1 MSCTQNITN
10 LSTFCKTTSNSSSFS
25 LVPEP
30 EALRIFR
37 IVVFGL
43 IAAFALVGNFVVCL
57 AVWKS
62 PGPKVAF
69 AHYLVSNLA
78 FAEIVSMICLVFTF
92 HAYEPPYSWRLGRL
106 MCKILE
112 PLQISSLLVVTTTLA
127 IFAVY
132 RCVLLI
138 KSVVTKPTRRQTW
151 CAILI
156 TWVGS
161 VGLSLPTG
169 HFRVVN
175 SYGDDCDVHY
185 CEEVFPEEIQHHQN
199 TYSIVLFIVNF
210 VLPLVIMAISYFL
223 VTRKIREHIRL
234 IKRLKD
240 EQNKAL
246 SSVTRYSVCVEESQ
260 MGQRA
265 SVVGKT
271 PAENQEEVELKAITS
286 NGSSGSHN
294 GKGKTSSRDREKEV
308 EYVNLVEQ
316 DEKKDTI
323 ENAAVEHQPTQGKK
337 GAAFELENDLLRM
350 VYALVLIFLICY
362 IPFQIQF
369 LLIEFKAEFFIL
381 WPHKYTFTRIVF
393 TLTCLPSA
401 LHPICYGMMS
411 KFYRRAFLRIIAC
424 RKFRE

>member
-1 MSCTQNITN
+1 MSCTGQDSVNDSIADATN
-10 LSTFCKTTSNSSSFS
+10 ESSFS
-25 LVPEP
+25 RAPEP
-30 EALRIFR
+30 EALRTFR
-37 IVVFGL
+37 VVSFSV
-43 IAAFALVGNFVVCL
+43 IAAFALVGNLVVCR
-57 AVWKS
+57 AVWRN
-62 PGPKVAF
+62 PGPKPI

-78 FAEIVSMICLVFTF
+78 FAEIISMICLLFTF
-92 HAYEPPYSWRLGRL
+92 HAFEPPYSWRLGHL
-106 MCKILE
+106 LCKIVE
-112 PLQISSLLVVTTTLA
+112 PLQIASLLVITTTLA
-127 IFAVY
+127 ILAVY

-138 KSVVTKPTRRQTW
+138 KPMVTKPTRRQTW
-151 CAILI
+151 CAVLI

-161 VGLSLPTG
+161 VGLSLPAG

-175 SYGDDCDVHY
+175 SYGDDCNVHY

-265 SVVGKT
+265 SLVGKT

-286 NGSSGSHN
+286 NGSSESHN
-294 GKGKTSSRDREKEV
+294 GKGKTSSRDRKKGV

-323 ENAAVEHQPTQGKK
+323 ENAPGEQQPTQGNK

-369 LLIEFKAEFFIL
+369 LLIEFKVEFFIL

-401 LHPICYGMMS
+401 LHPICYGLMS

>member
-43 IAAFALVGNFVVCL
+43 IAAFALVGNFVVCR
-57 AVWKS
+57 AVWKN

-106 MCKILE
+106 TCKILE

-127 IFAVY
+127 IVAVY

-161 VGLSLPTG
+161 VGLSLPAG

-175 SYGDDCDVHY
+175 SYGEDGNVHY

-210 VLPLVIMAISYFL
+210 VLPFVIMAISYFL
-223 VTRKIREHIRL
+223 VTKKIREHIFVLKR
-234 IKRLKD
+234 IK
-240 EQNKAL
+240 EEENNVATL
-246 SSVTRYSVCVEESQ
+246 SCVSPT
-260 MGQRA
+260 A
-265 SVVGKT
+265 STLVG
-271 PAENQEEVELKAITS
+271 N
-286 NGSSGSHN
+286 
-294 GKGKTSSRDREKEV
+294 
-308 EYVNLVEQ
+308 
-316 DEKKDTI
+316 
-323 ENAAVEHQPTQGKK
+323 TQGTPRKK
-337 GAAFELENDLLRM
+337 HSAIHDLVRKSKVSPSSQHSSTRNSKDVIELENDLLRM
-350 VYALVLIFLICY
+350 VYAVMLTFIICY
-362 IPFQIQF
+362 IPYQVQF
-369 LLIEFKAEFFIL
+369 LMIEFNVTAFRC
-381 WPHKYTFTRIVF
+381 WPHRYTFNRIVF

-401 LHPICYGMMS
+401 LHPLFYGLMS
-411 KFYRRAFLRIIAC
+411 RFYKDAFVKLTTAC
-424 RKFRE
+424 RSSQ